1 MDLRQ
6 LNALVA
12 VADHGSFSA
21 AADALA
27 TVQSNVSTHVRKL
40 EDELGAVLVDRSAGR
55 LTNAG
60 ELVVARARRIQAE
73 VDALSADVTA
83 IDREVSGVVRL
94 GIIGTTARWLV
105 PELLRVVPIRFPLL
119 SLSFAEATTLGLD
132 AQLAAGQVDL
142 AVLNLPAAGIELRTV
157 PLFEEDLVLVVAADD
172 PMAAR
177 GSIDIADLDGMALL
191 LPQPGTAFRDEIDA
205 AVRPARITLNPRAEV
220 DSPRLIASLTF
231 EGCGPAIL
239 PASAVP
245 SYLQDQ
251 WKELQISGLPPRLV
265 GVALRRRGLLGAPA
279 RAVLDV
285 ITEIV
290 FDAGRMPAGLR
301 AVLPE
306 QPATERARFG

>member
-40 EDELGAVLVDRSAGR
+40 EDELGAVLVDRRAGR

-73 VDALSADVTA
+73 IDALSADVTA

-119 SLSFAEATTLGLD
+119 SLSFVEATTVGLD
-132 AQLAAGQVDL
+132 AQLSAGSLDL

-157 PLFEEDLVLVVAADD
+157 PLFEEDLVLVVSSDD
-172 PMAAR
+172 PMAKRA
-177 GSIDIADLDGMALL
+177 SLDISDLDGMALL

-205 AVRPARITLNPRAEV
+205 AVRPARINLKASAEV
-220 DSPRLIASLTF
+220 DSPRLIAGERRAF
-231 EGCGPAIL
+231 L
-239 PASAVP
+239 PA
-245 SYLQDQ
+245 
-251 WKELQISGLPPRLV
+251 
-265 GVALRRRGLLGAPA
+265 
-279 RAVLDV
+279 
-285 ITEIV
+285 
-290 FDAGRMPAGLR
+290 
-301 AVLPE
+301 
-306 QPATERARFG
+306 